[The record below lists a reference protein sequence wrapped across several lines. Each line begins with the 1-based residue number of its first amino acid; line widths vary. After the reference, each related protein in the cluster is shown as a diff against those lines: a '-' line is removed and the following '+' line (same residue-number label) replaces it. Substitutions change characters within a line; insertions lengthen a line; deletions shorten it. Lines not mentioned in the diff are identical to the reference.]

1 MSHKMIIR
9 QLARVTYIRPICTQC
24 RQLSIAS
31 RLLRQYIPRSER
43 QDSSRSNRKQQGK
56 RPFAY
61 TQREPVQLTIDDFKP
76 KTPPKASFLIRSML
90 QRLPEWATSS
100 RAMVRLKTYGLE
112 ASLVRELSKEWLH
125 GVKSSLSGI
134 TSEEEAKAALERG
147 GWDPEGLL
155 IAISEDRFMSTLESL
170 ALRQFLTSILPSSL
184 LSSAQKSHI
193 SSILSATDL
202 TRLIHSTDFLPSR
215 AIKRHFHLHIGPTNS
230 GKTYNALKALSI
242 ATTGAYAGPLR
253 LLAHEVW
260 ERMNLGSV
268 GGLDGKGR
276 ECNLLTGE
284 ERRVVHPDA
293 RLLSCTVEMLPL
305 AGLSGTGFDV
315 VVIDEIQMLGD
326 GQRGGAWTKAVLGV
340 AAKEIHLCGD
350 ETTVDLLRGMIAF
363 LGDDLTVHQYNRLTP
378 LSVANESLKNDY
390 TKVEDGDCIVTF
402 SRSNIFEVKKQ
413 VESQAGK
420 KCAVVYG
427 ALPPETRAEQAR
439 DFNDED
445 GASKVLVASDAVGM
459 GLNLKIRRIIFESLS
474 KFNGKSQVPLSLMQ
488 IKQIA
493 GRAGRFKTGN
503 DLTKISNIS
512 APDEAPAAGGIAT
525 TLAKDD
531 LPILKEL
538 MTWSLPS
545 ISRAKLEI
553 PTSGLVQLSTLLPA
567 STTYAE
573 LLSHFS
579 ALAKPPSS
587 TIIAAHDHKLP
598 LAELVEPF
606 RDRLSLGE
614 MDLFCFAPVNTRDER
629 AKEIFVNLIED
640 YAEEGC
646 VLIDNIFEGLQTNML
661 DTLDQVHEILV
672 TLPPMPPPGQAGS
685 KKASIPPFII
695 NSLPVL
701 ETLHKT
707 LVLYIWLSFRLEVA
721 FPDRPKAVE
730 YKVKC
735 EGVLEDCLERMPG
748 LKPSKKAKSAV
759 SKKTLKELEE
769 EKQRR
774 KQEEDEKKKIEW
786 RSGSEVKKE
795 QSKKMWK
802 NLALTG
808 DGEGGKET

>member
-1 MSHKMIIR
+1 
-9 QLARVTYIRPICTQC
+9 
-24 RQLSIAS
+24 
-31 RLLRQYIPRSER
+31 
-43 QDSSRSNRKQQGK
+43 
-56 RPFAY
+56 
-61 TQREPVQLTIDDFKP
+61 
-76 KTPPKASFLIRSML
+76 
-90 QRLPEWATSS
+90 
-100 RAMVRLKTYGLE
+100 MVRLKTYGLE

-293 RLLSCTVEMLPL
+293 GLLSCTVEMLPL

-363 LGDDLTVHQYNRLTP
+363 WGMTSRYTSTIVSLPYLSPTNLSKTTTLRLKTVIASLHFQGRT
-378 LSVANESLKNDY
+378 SLK
-390 TKVEDGDCIVTF
+390 
-402 SRSNIFEVKKQ
+402 SRNRWRVKQ
-413 VESQAGK
+413 EK

-459 GLNLKIRRIIFESLS
+459 GLNL
-474 KFNGKSQVPLSLMQ
+474 
-488 IKQIA
+488 
-493 GRAGRFKTGN
+493 
-503 DLTKISNIS
+503 
-512 APDEAPAAGGIAT
+512 
-525 TLAKDD
+525 
-531 LPILKEL
+531 
-538 MTWSLPS
+538 
-545 ISRAKLEI
+545 
-553 PTSGLVQLSTLLPA
+553 
-567 STTYAE
+567 
-573 LLSHFS
+573 
-579 ALAKPPSS
+579 
-587 TIIAAHDHKLP
+587 
-598 LAELVEPF
+598 
-606 RDRLSLGE
+606 
-614 MDLFCFAPVNTRDER
+614 
-629 AKEIFVNLIED
+629 
-640 YAEEGC
+640 
-646 VLIDNIFEGLQTNML
+646 
-661 DTLDQVHEILV
+661 
-672 TLPPMPPPGQAGS
+672 
-685 KKASIPPFII
+685 
-695 NSLPVL
+695 
-701 ETLHKT
+701 
-707 LVLYIWLSFRLEVA
+707 
-721 FPDRPKAVE
+721 
-730 YKVKC
+730 
-735 EGVLEDCLERMPG
+735 
-748 LKPSKKAKSAV
+748 
-759 SKKTLKELEE
+759 
-769 EKQRR
+769 
-774 KQEEDEKKKIEW
+774 
-786 RSGSEVKKE
+786 
-795 QSKKMWK
+795 
-802 NLALTG
+802 
-808 DGEGGKET
+808 